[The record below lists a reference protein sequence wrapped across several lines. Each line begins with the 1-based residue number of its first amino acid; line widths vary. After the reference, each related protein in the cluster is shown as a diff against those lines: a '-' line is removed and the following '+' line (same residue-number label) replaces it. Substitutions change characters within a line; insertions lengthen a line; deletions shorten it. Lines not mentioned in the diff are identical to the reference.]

1 MKTTQMSIG
10 RVAALAVVSV
20 AACQG
25 ITAGCLVALPV
36 SPGMAWILSGL
47 LSVGVLAGVV
57 WGVCR
62 RSARGSTET
71 NKMAQALARGDIR
84 SVSAIDP
91 SRADLDVA
99 GMALVRLAG
108 QLTRLVEGMKQSS
121 VTLMGATTQAAATSR
136 QQETMLAELGASTA
150 EMSASASEIAA
161 TGQELL
167 STVQTVA
174 ASTDEAAELADAGQ
188 GNLHTIQEQMAE
200 LTVATDTVAGRLA
213 NINDRATDI
222 TSITTTIQKVAD
234 QTNLLSLNASI
245 EAEKAGEHGLGFSV
259 VAREIRRLAD
269 QTAEATGDIERRVS
283 EMQSAVSSGVMEM
296 DKFSESIRNGVSHIQ
311 QIGGQLG
318 SIIEH
323 VGRLKQEFSG
333 VREQVENQSLGVSQ
347 MDDAITQLDRAVQQS
362 REGLSQFHQTTEM
375 MRQTVASMGRPM
387 SHFQISEEDA
397 LLP

>member
-1 MKTTQMSIG
+1 MKTTQMSIR
-10 RVAALAVVSV
+10 RVAAVAVVSV
-20 AACQG
+20 VVCQG
-25 ITAGCLVALPV
+25 ITAWCLVALSD
-36 SPGMAWILSGL
+36 SPLMAWLGSGL
-47 LSVGVLAGVV
+47 LSVVVLAGVT
-57 WGVCR
+57 WGLCR
-62 RSARGSTET
+62 RSGRGAAET
-71 NKMAQALARGDIR
+71 NELAQALARGDIR
-84 SVSAIDP
+84 TVSAIDP
-91 SRADLDVA
+91 SGAGLDAA
-99 GMALVRLAG
+99 GLALVRLAG

-121 VTLMGATTQAAATSR
+121 VTLMGATTQAAATNR

-167 STVQTVA
+167 STVQTVG
-174 ASTDEAAELADAGQ
+174 ASTEEAAQLADAGQ
-188 GNLHTIQEQMAE
+188 ENLHTIQEQMAE

-213 NINDRATDI
+213 NINDRASDI

-323 VGRLKQEFSG
+323 VGQLKQEFSG
-333 VREQVENQSLGVSQ
+333 VREQVENQSIGVSQ
-347 MDDAITQLDRAVQQS
+347 MDDAITQLDHAVQQS

-375 MRQTVASMGRPM
+375 MRQTVTSMGRPM
-387 SHFQISEEDA
+387 SHFQIGEEDA